1 MNDKHGLLSAP
12 INQTLRKMT
21 IPMVFGLFA
30 IIMFNV
36 VDTFFISQLGTEA
49 LAAVSFTFPITF
61 AVNSITLG
69 LGVGIA
75 ALVGRLLGQG
85 DHQDAARVSTHGLLL
100 ALLLV
105 MLVGWLG
112 AATIVPVFSAL
123 GASKDLLPLIH
134 EYMQIWYLTIP
145 LLVVPMAGNAAIRAT
160 GDTKTPAK
168 IMMVSGLINGV
179 LDPLLIFGL
188 GPFPELG
195 VQGAAIASALSW
207 AGAMLAALIV
217 LTRREQLLI
226 APQWQ
231 QIGTDVSQILKIG
244 MPAGMTN
251 ALNPAAA
258 AILMMMLASQGTE
271 SVAAYGA
278 AQRIEAILLIVMM
291 AMTSS
296 LTPLMSQNF
305 GAQYHQ
311 RAFQALFSAM
321 RFAILFQF
329 ALYLSLWPFI
339 DLIADVFSDDV
350 RVQQEIAHY
359 LMVVPAS
366 YGLQGTLMLLVR
378 RPECHEAFAAFV
390 RLQPSPFVCFLSA
403 LCVAGR
409 HGQRHPWPV
418 CGNRCCQ
425 STGRYYGVPV
435 CRGVAPSN
443 TGFVTAG
450 LIQVIHSVLQ
460 GI

>member
-12 INQTLRKMT
+12 INLTLRKMT
-21 IPMVFGLFA
+21 VPMVFGLFA

-36 VDTFFISQLGTEA
+36 VDTFFISLLGTEA

-75 ALVGRLLGQG
+75 ALVARLLGQG
-85 DHQDAARVSTHGLLL
+85 DHQDAARVSSHGLIL
-100 ALLLV
+100 AVFMV
-105 MLVGWLG
+105 MAVGWLG
-112 AATIVPVFSAL
+112 AATINPVFSAL
-123 GASKDLLPLIH
+123 GASDNLLPLIH
-134 EYMQIWYLTIP
+134 DYMQVWYLTIP

-168 IMMVSGLINGV
+168 IMMISGVINGV

-195 VQGAAIASALSW
+195 VQGAAIASAVSW
-207 AGAMLAALIV
+207 AGALIAALSI
-217 LTRREQLLI
+217 LIRRERLLM
-226 APQWQ
+226 A
-231 QIGTDVSQILKIG
+231 LKIG

-251 ALNPAAA
+251 ALNPAAG

-339 DLIADVFSDDV
+339 DLIANLFSDDV

-366 YGLQGTLMLLVR
+366 YGLQGTLMLLVGGLNAMKR
-378 RPECHEAFAAFV
+378 SLHSFACNLV
-390 RLQPSPFVCFLSA
+390 RLFVFLVPCA
-403 LCVAGR
+403 WLGGMVNGTHGLFAGIAVA
-409 HGQRHPWPV
+409 
-418 CGNRCCQ
+418 NLL
-425 STGRYYGVPV
+425 
-435 CRGVAPSN
+435 
-443 TGFVTAG
+443 AG
-450 LIQVIHSVLQ
+450 IMAYLYAVVLRRQTLAASLSV
-460 GI
+460 

>member
-12 INQTLRKMT
+12 INLTLRKMT
-21 IPMVFGLFA
+21 VPMVFGLFA

-36 VDTFFISQLGTEA
+36 VDTFFISLLGTEA

-75 ALVGRLLGQG
+75 ALVARLLGQG
-85 DHQDAARVSTHGLLL
+85 DHQDAARVSSHGLIL
-100 ALLLV
+100 AVFMV
-105 MLVGWLG
+105 MAVGWLG
-112 AATIVPVFSAL
+112 AATINPLFSAL
-123 GASKDLLPLIH
+123 GASDNLLPLIYD
-134 EYMQIWYLTIP
+134 YMQVWYLTIP

-168 IMMVSGLINGV
+168 IMMVSGLINGA

-195 VQGAAIASALSW
+195 VQGAAIASAVSW
-207 AGAMLAALIV
+207 AGALVAALSI
-217 LTRREQLLI
+217 LIRRERLLM
-226 APQWQ
+226 APQWTKLA
-231 QIGTDVSQILKIG
+231 TDVRQILKIG

-251 ALNPAAA
+251 ALNPAAG

-339 DLIADVFSDDV
+339 DLIADLFSDDV

-366 YGLQGTLMLLVR
+366 YGLQGTLMLLVGGLNAMKR
-378 RPECHEAFAAFV
+378 SLHSFACNLV
-390 RLQPSPFVCFLSA
+390 RLFVFLVPCA
-403 LCVAGR
+403 WLGGMVNGTHGLFAGIAIA
-409 HGQRHPWPV
+409 
-418 CGNRCCQ
+418 NLL
-425 STGRYYGVPV
+425 
-435 CRGVAPSN
+435 
-443 TGFVTAG
+443 AG
-450 LIQVIHSVLQ
+450 IMAYLYAVVLRRQTLAASLSV
-460 GI
+460 